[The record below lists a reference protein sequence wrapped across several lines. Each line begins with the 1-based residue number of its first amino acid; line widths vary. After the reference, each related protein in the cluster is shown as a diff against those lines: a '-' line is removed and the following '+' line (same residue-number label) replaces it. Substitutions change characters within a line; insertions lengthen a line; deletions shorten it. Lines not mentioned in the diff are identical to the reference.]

1 MAWPPHNRWSLS
13 ETEGATA
20 STTDVFKQVKEVDD
34 EINLEDP
41 HDYVIAPLPAEF
53 CFEEPY
59 NRAKYKVVVPM
70 DFRNQKFVPAE
81 AEHPHK
87 RFVGRKIWKSFEVDD
102 VTKKRVSKS
111 FEGVVL
117 SYSTERQLFKV
128 MYDVDKT
135 QRRSGFL
142 RAQPS
147 AGDGKEMG
155 RSA

>member
-1 MAWPPHNRWSLS
+1 
-13 ETEGATA
+13 
-20 STTDVFKQVKEVDD
+20 
-34 EINLEDP
+34 
-41 HDYVIAPLPAEF
+41 VI
-53 CFEEPY
+53 
-59 NRAKYKVVVPM
+59 VGS
-70 DFRNQKFVPAE
+70 FRHTCQHTVECMPTCILFVS
-81 AEHPHK
+81 
-87 RFVGRKIWKSFEVDD
+87 GKSFEVDD

>member
-1 MAWPPHNRWSLS
+1 MI
-13 ETEGATA
+13 E
-20 STTDVFKQVKEVDD
+20 
-34 EINLEDP
+34 
-41 HDYVIAPLPAEF
+41 PLRDEF

-59 NRAKYKVVVPM
+59 KGVKHKVVVPV
-70 DFRNQKFVPAE
+70 DFGNQKFVPAE

-102 VTKKRVSKS
+102 FTKKRVSKS

-155 RSA
+155 